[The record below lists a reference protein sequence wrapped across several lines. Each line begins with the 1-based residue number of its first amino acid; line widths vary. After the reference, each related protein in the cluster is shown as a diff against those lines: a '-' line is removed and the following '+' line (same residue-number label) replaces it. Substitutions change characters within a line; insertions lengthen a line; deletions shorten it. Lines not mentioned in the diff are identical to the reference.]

1 MFVNRG
7 KETIKEYVA
16 YDLMGR
22 ELHRGTLPNSTV
34 NKVTI
39 GDVSGY
45 YIVKVTTK
53 EGRIYNEKVYI
64 TK

>member
-1 MFVNRG
+1 
-7 KETIKEYVA
+7 
-16 YDLMGR
+16 MGR

-39 GDVSGY
+39 GDVSAY
-45 YIVKVTTK
+45 YIVKVITK
-53 EGRIYNEKVYI
+53 EGRIFTEKVYI